1 MLKCC
6 QKSFLKEAAVKS
18 IPFIDRYNTDV
29 APILAGHEKCAPS
42 HTFGPYVRD
51 YFLIHFCLAGKG
63 VITDKSG
70 THRVSAGEA
79 FIIRPDEVTV
89 YSADGTDPW
98 EYAWIGFGG
107 ARSELFY
114 TAPTVTALPPRLGER
129 VRELAL
135 DDVTATAPY
144 IAVIYEI
151 IYHLFDADST
161 DTSTDRLRRLRRY
174 INYNYMEDLSVAS
187 LSRDF
192 GFDRSYLYRI
202 FKERYGVGLKEYI
215 TRVRMENA
223 TRLLEDGFSVSET
236 AALVGYP
243 DPFNF
248 SKAFKAYYG

>member
-1 MLKCC
+1 MKN
-6 QKSFLKEAAVKS
+6 
-18 IPFIDRYNTDV
+18 IPFIERYNTDV
-29 APILAGHEKCAPS
+29 VPVLAGHEKCAPS

-70 THRVSAGEA
+70 THSVSAGEV

-89 YSADGTDPW
+89 YSADATDPW
-98 EYAWIGFGG
+98 EYAWIGFVG

-114 TAPTVTALPPRLGER
+114 RAPTVTQLPVSLGER
-129 VRELAL
+129 ARELVL

-151 IYHLFDADST
+151 IYHLFSSDET
-161 DTSTDRLRRLRRY
+161 DTATNRLRRVRRY
-174 INYNYMEDLSVAS
+174 IQYNYMQDLSVAS
-187 LSRDF
+187 LARDF
-192 GFDRSYLYRI
+192 GFDRSHLFRI

-223 TRLLEDGFSVSET
+223 ARLLEDGFSVSET

-248 SKAFKAYYG
+248 SKAFKAYYGIPPSKY

>member
-1 MLKCC
+1 M
-6 QKSFLKEAAVKS
+6 KS
-18 IPFIDRYNTDV
+18 IPFIDRYNTDI
-29 APILAGHEKCAPS
+29 APILAGHEKCEPS

-70 THRVSAGEA
+70 THHVSAGEA

-107 ARSELFY
+107 ARAELFY
-114 TAPTVTALPPRLGER
+114 TAPTVVRLPSRLGER

-144 IAVIYEI
+144 IAVIYDV
-151 IYHLFDADST
+151 IYSLFDTDST
-161 DTSTDRLRRLRRY
+161 DTATDRLRRLRRY

-187 LSRDF
+187 LSREF
-192 GFDRSYLYRI
+192 GFDRSHLYRI

-223 TRLLEDGFSVSET
+223 ARLLVDGFSVSET

-248 SKAFKAYYG
+248 SKTFKAYYGTPPSKY